1 MRKIKSQKIKDCC
14 VTVPGSKS
22 YTHRLYITAA
32 LSDGKCTIR
41 GALNSEDTQLTLNA
55 LQQMGVKIEMQD
67 NATVI
72 HGTRGNLKPAEQPLY
87 LGNSGTSM
95 RLLAGTAAIGQG
107 EYTLTG
113 TERMM
118 QRPVNDLI
126 TSLNAID
133 VKAYCVNDTGCPPVI
148 ITGGPVRGG
157 AANVNC
163 QISSQFLS
171 ALLLMA
177 PYTQNGLEIT
187 VTHGPVS
194 KPYIDMTVDIMR
206 MLGVEVR
213 RETNRPYNLF
223 NITGGQCY
231 QAGEYDVE
239 PDCSQAGYFWAAAA
253 ITGAA
258 VKVNAIPQDTRQGD
272 LGLTKLFE
280 QMGCKVIR
288 EKDGITVAGRPLTGI
303 TADMSDMPDMVP
315 TLAVVASFAKGVT
328 VIKNVAHLKA
338 KESDRLVATVNEL
351 TKMGVQACSSDDGM
365 IIHGGNPAGAEI
377 ETYNDHRIA
386 MSFAVAG
393 LKTPGVIIK
402 DEMCVAKSFPNFWD
416 VWETLYTEFGIRS
429 SEF

>member
-1 MRKIKSQKIKDCC
+1 MRKIKSQKIKDSC

-32 LSDGKCTIR
+32 LSDGLCTIR
-41 GALNSEDTQLTLNA
+41 GALKSEDTELTLSA
-55 LQQMGVKIEMQD
+55 LQQMGVKID
-67 NATVI
+67 ILDDATVI
-72 HGTRGNLKPAEQPLY
+72 YGTRVNLQPAKQPIY

-95 RLLAGTAAIGQG
+95 RLLAGTAAIGKG
-107 EYTLTG
+107 EYILTG

-118 QRPVNDLI
+118 QRPIDDLI
-126 TSLNAID
+126 ESLNAIN
-133 VKAYCVNDTGCPPVI
+133 VKVHCVNHNGCPPLI
-148 ITGGPVRGG
+148 ITGGSVKGG
-157 AANVNC
+157 ATSVNC
-163 QISSQFLS
+163 LISSQFLS

-194 KPYIDMTVDIMR
+194 KPYIDMTVDIMQ

-213 RETNRPYNLF
+213 REANRPYNQF
-223 NITGGQCY
+223 KIAGGQCY
-231 QAGEYDVE
+231 HAGEYDVE

-258 VKVNAIPQDTRQGD
+258 VKVNAIPENTRQGD

-280 QMGCKVIR
+280 QMGCKVIL
-288 EKDGITVAGRPLTGI
+288 EKDGITVVGRPLKGI
-303 TADMSDMPDMVP
+303 TADMADMPDMVP
-315 TLAVVASFAKGVT
+315 TLAVAASFAKGVT

-338 KESDRLVATVNEL
+338 KESDRLTATVNEL
-351 TKMGVQACSSDDGM
+351 TKMGVQASSSEDGM
-365 IIHGGNPAGAEI
+365 IIHGGNPVGAEI

-393 LKTPGVIIK
+393 LKTPDVIIK
-402 DEMCVAKSFPNFWD
+402 NEMCVAKSFPNFWD
-416 VWETLYTEFGIRS
+416 VWETLY
-429 SEF
+429 

>member
-32 LSDGKCTIR
+32 LSNGKCTIC
-41 GALNSEDTQLTLNA
+41 GALKSEDTQLTLNA
-55 LQQMGVKIEMQD
+55 LQQMGVKINILD
-67 NATVI
+67 DATVI
-72 HGTRGNLKPAEQPLY
+72 YGTCGNLQATEQPLY

-95 RLLAGTAAIGQG
+95 RLLAGTAAIGKG
-107 EYTLTG
+107 EYILTG

-118 QRPVNDLI
+118 QRPIDDLI
-126 TSLNAID
+126 ASLNAID
-133 VKAYCVNDTGCPPVI
+133 VKAHCVNHNGCPPMVI
-148 ITGGPVRGG
+148 AGG
-157 AANVNC
+157 AVKGGSTSVNC
-163 QISSQFLS
+163 LVSSQFLS

-177 PYTQNGLEIT
+177 PYAQNGLEIT

-194 KPYIDMTVDIMR
+194 KPYIDMTVDIMHK
-206 MLGVEVR
+206 LGVEVQR
-213 RETNRPYNLF
+213 DHPKEYNQF
-223 NITGGQCY
+223 KIAGGQCY
-231 QAGEYDVE
+231 QAGEYFVE

-258 VKVNAIPQDTRQGD
+258 VKVNAIPNDTHQGD

-315 TLAVVASFAKGVT
+315 TLAIVASFAKGVT

-338 KESDRLVATVNEL
+338 KESDRLTATVNEL
-351 TKMGVQACSSDDGM
+351 TKMGVKASCSDDGM
-365 IIHGGNPAGAEI
+365 IIHGGNPVGAEI

-402 DEMCVAKSFPNFWD
+402 DEICVAKSFPNFWD
-416 VWETLYTEFGIRS
+416 VWETLY
-429 SEF
+429 